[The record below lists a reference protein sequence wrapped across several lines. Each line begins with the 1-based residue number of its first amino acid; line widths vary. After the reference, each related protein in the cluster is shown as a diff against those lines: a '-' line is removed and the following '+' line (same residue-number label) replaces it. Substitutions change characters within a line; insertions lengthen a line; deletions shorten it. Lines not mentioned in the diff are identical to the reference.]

1 MIEKDPISDQHII
14 DCLKSDYGLEVAQL
28 KQIPLGADIDA
39 SVYKAQTYDQASYFV
54 KLKRGHH
61 TEIGTTIQLLLHNAG
76 IQHVIS
82 PIASRVGFPTLHI
95 DEYTLIVYPFVEGH
109 DGFSQD
115 LTNDQW
121 ITLGRTL
128 KQIHT
133 FQPPPSIKSQIRQ
146 ESYSSQWR
154 GAVRSIYT
162 ALDAGHTPID
172 EIGIELATFMREQR
186 DVIMH
191 LVDRAEELA
200 HTIQQQSP
208 EFILC
213 HSDIHAGNVLLAK
226 SGDLFIVDWDSP
238 IMAPKERD
246 LMFIGGGVAN
256 VWNKPHEE
264 ESFYR
269 GYGKVEINREILAYY
284 RFERIIEDIAEYSE
298 QLILSADGG
307 EDRKVMCTHFMD
319 MFEPRG
325 VIAIALETDTGL

>member
-14 DCLKSDYGLEVAQL
+14 ECLKSDYGLEVTQL

-39 SVYKAQTYDQASYFV
+39 SVYKAQTHDKTAYFV

-76 IQHVIS
+76 IQHIIS
-82 PIASRVGFPTLHI
+82 PIASRVGNPTLHI
-95 DEYTLIVYPFVEGH
+95 DEYTLIVYPFIEGH

-133 FQPPPSIKSQIRQ
+133 FQLPPSIKSQIRQ

-154 GAVRSIYT
+154 SAVRSIYT
-162 ALDAGHTPID
+162 ALDAGHKPTD
-172 EIGIELATFMREQR
+172 VIGIQLAAFMKEQR

-191 LVDRAEELA
+191 LVDRAEKLA

-208 EFILC
+208 EFVLC

-269 GYGKVEINREILAYY
+269 GYGKTEINREILAYY

-307 EDRKVMCTHFMD
+307 EDRHVMHTHFMD

-325 VIAIALETDTGL
+325 VVVIALETDTGL